1 MAFTI
6 EANPPD
12 YTKIPSKDDL
22 LGVTALIL
30 SVQYKKQE
38 FFRAGYYVYNQYC
51 DPSLIENDPEN
62 VII

>member
-30 SVQYKKQE
+30 SVQ
-38 FFRAGYYVYNQYC
+38 F
-51 DPSLIENDPEN
+51 
-62 VII
+62 